1 MIKKNFINKNNNSFG
16 EINNFKKKKKIDF
29 LSMKEKLASMKLFKN
44 NSFVN
49 KHFNKT
55 FLIKDKSENILNCE
69 SVKKCFNKKIFKNK
83 NISINK
89 AIFNKSTS
97 DIKLLK
103 DINNK
108 RFLFNKFNKI
118 TPNSFLGRN
127 INNEIE
133 LEKEK

>member
-29 LSMKEKLASMKLFKN
+29 LSKKAKLTSMKLFKN

-55 FLIKDKSENILNCE
+55 FLIKDKSENIFNCE

-89 AIFNKSTS
+89 ANFNKSTS